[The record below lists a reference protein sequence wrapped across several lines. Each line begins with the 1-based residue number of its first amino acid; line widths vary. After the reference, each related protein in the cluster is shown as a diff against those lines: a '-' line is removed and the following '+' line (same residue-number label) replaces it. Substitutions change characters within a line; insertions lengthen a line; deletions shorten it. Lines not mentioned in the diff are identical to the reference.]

1 MYAGKKS
8 SLLQWEKVL
17 VVMLNGQPV
26 NEDTLSQLKE
36 MVDVPMYR
44 LSSFIYHVKLAGG
57 VVKVIKNGRKIES
70 YQLIN
75 VKDMEKYLA
84 NREKTFTK
92 ATVKTKAPK
101 AVKPTKT
108 KTKTAQVEKITE
120 PDPITKV
127 PKVAKVKKL
136 VDLEL
141 QELEVA
147 EIEPFGINELP
158 EGMF

>member
-26 NEDTLSQLKE
+26 NESTLSQLKE
-36 MVDVPMYR
+36 MADVPMYR

-92 ATVKTKAPK
+92 ATTKTKAPK

-108 KTKTAQVEKITE
+108 KTKTAQVEKVTE
-120 PDPITKV
+120 PAPITKV
-127 PKVAKVKKL
+127 PKVNKL
-136 VDLEL
+136 ADLDL
-141 QELEVA
+141 QELEVT
-147 EIEPFGINELP
+147 ELDDLIINELP
-158 EGMF
+158 EAPL

>member
-1 MYAGKKS
+1 MYVGKKS

-26 NEDTLSQLKE
+26 NEGTLSQLKE
-36 MVDVPMYR
+36 MADVPMYR

-84 NREKTFTK
+84 NREKTFAK
-92 ATVKTKAPK
+92 ATPKTKAPK
-101 AVKPTKT
+101 VVAPTKT
-108 KTKTAQVEKITE
+108 KAAKPA
-120 PDPITKV
+120 PAPKV
-127 PKVAKVKKL
+127 PKVNKL
-136 VDLEL
+136 ADLDL
-141 QELEVA
+141 QELEVT
-147 EIEPFGINELP
+147 ELDDLIISELP
-158 EGMF
+158 EAPL